1 MFVLF
6 IRDVVFR
13 AVRESYL
20 VSAYAVVD
28 VRSKGRI
35 EKLWMMGKRILVCF
49 CAVVTCLT
57 RDRDGQVEMCSST
70 VKGARDWYI
79 IAYNW
84 QLSTNSRNATRF
96 FQR

>member
-1 MFVLF
+1 M
-6 IRDVVFR
+6 FR